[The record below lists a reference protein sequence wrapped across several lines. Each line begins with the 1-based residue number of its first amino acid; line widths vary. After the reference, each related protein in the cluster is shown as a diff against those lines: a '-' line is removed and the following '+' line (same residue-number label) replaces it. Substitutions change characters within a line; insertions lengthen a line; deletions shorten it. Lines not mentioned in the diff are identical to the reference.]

1 MYQVSYARPS
11 GSNIT
16 ASNLYVEGLQKGVAR
31 QQAEQALEAL
41 FSSFGKIINSSVLF
55 DKSSGKE
62 MKISSNKF
70 EKESVTHRNID
81 SKVAVLQALPFC

>member
-62 MKISSNKF
+62 MKLALQTNSK
-70 EKESVTHRNID
+70 EK
-81 SKVAVLQALPFC
+81 VLCITI